1 MLDSPAACTAYPSSF
16 ALYLYSL
23 GFSVGPPVTGGTP
36 AGTAACIPRCV
47 RHPVQSVHPYGKD
60 VNPLLQALNDGV
72 LPPDSLLDGVVP
84 LVYIRGH
91 IIVDCVD
98 CRPPRRAAAPAEAAD
113 PQQHDR
119 DVPLVRRL
127 LLRPTTASVQ
137 SDLARHTA
145 RVAAAVATKAKEKAA
160 GGGDAARTAA
170 AAEATGAAV
179 AAATAA
185 ATEQRLLVAL
195 YPELQLGGGVPA
207 GGGELMTATR
217 AHEASAWTVLFTGEE
232 AGAAPG
238 AGGDVDGRGHASQP
252 ASSARMAHQVQ
263 LHQQA
268 RQVPSVLVGTP
279 IYNGVPVHS
288 ASGAALH
295 RAQPQQQGGAAATA
309 LEQQRR
315 MFESLWDD

>member
-1 MLDSPAACTAYPSSF
+1 M
-16 ALYLYSL
+16 
-23 GFSVGPPVTGGTP
+23 
-36 AGTAACIPRCV
+36 
-47 RHPVQSVHPYGKD
+47 QSVHPYGKD

-98 CRPPRRAAAPAEAAD
+98 YRPPRRAAAPAEAAD